1 MTTVTPEKYTQ
12 CHTAG
17 TNPITTMG
25 EGEGGTNAS
34 GSGGIASLTV
44 GLGILSAVLAILL
57 EGVVL
62 GWVWSCYRRRKKSGI
77 HER

>member
-12 CHTAG
+12 YLTSG

-34 GSGGIASLTV
+34 GSGGVASLAV

-57 EGVVL
+57 VGVVL
-62 GWVWSCYRRRKKSGI
+62 EWVWSCFRRRKN
-77 HER
+77 